1 MFMWSG
7 SSSSSS
13 QGRPFRVR
21 HVYVKGNKRTKKDLL
36 APCMSPIFAARTA
49 EEVSSGLLEA
59 MRDLKHLDV
68 FKSVRFILEDV
79 SEPEDNRSCDLIVQV
94 EEKKMWSLG
103 VMTTTTVE
111 GEEQELEGNVALSNP
126 FGRGERLSLTT
137 RIGAHWTEY
146 RNNSFQVSYTKPL
159 WAHYFA
165 TRQQQLHQQ
174 QPLRVFEWQ
183 AGRSS
188 HDLFHSGVTQRTL
201 SSSLVYAIGSRHQF
215 RYEGAWREVLP
226 FSDAAS
232 KIRLEAGH
240 SLKSSLIH
248 RYMVDKRDDPVLP
261 TRGWA
266 VQSHH
271 ELAGLG
277 GDVRFLK
284 GETAAQVNYPL
295 GWGCSLNAL
304 AKGGFVVP
312 LFGDKTRVIDRF
324 FLGGPLSL
332 RGFEACG
339 VGSRQSSNALGGEL
353 YLSES
358 LHFTFPLPL
367 PNIPSFVKGHVFA
380 HGGSLLPLSTGSDEE
395 NARGQE
401 LIKERMEKLWKERRT
416 TVGLG
421 LVFST
426 VFGRVELNA
435 TRPIDKQPQDLTRW
449 WQIGLSASFL

>member
-165 TRQQQLHQQ
+165 TRQQQPHQQ
-174 QPLRVFEWQ
+174 PQPLRVFEWQ

-332 RGFEACG
+332 RGFEPCG
-339 VGSRQSSNALGGEL
+339 VGPRQSSNALGGEL

-380 HGGSLLPLSTGSDEE
+380 HGGSLLPLSTGSF
-395 NARGQE
+395 
-401 LIKERMEKLWKERRT
+401 LSF
-416 TVGLG
+416 
-421 LVFST
+421 FSS
-426 VFGRVELNA
+426 FFFL
-435 TRPIDKQPQDLTRW
+435 
-449 WQIGLSASFL
+449 LSSVCSPSSFSFFRSCRLLLRSQA